1 MKNLAI
7 IPARGSSKRIPKKNI
22 KEFLGKP
29 IIAYSIE
36 AAIESEL
43 FDEIM
48 VSTDDEEI
56 AEIAKR
62 YGAKVPFFRSK
73 EAANDT
79 ATTTEALIEVLNQY
93 KEREIEF
100 ENACC
105 IYPTAPFVTNEL
117 LNNSFNI
124 FEKGFDTLF
133 PIVRYSYPIQ
143 RSLSVKDKKVSMVWP
158 EYLNSRSQ
166 DLDLRFHDAGQF
178 YWFRINTFLEKR
190 KLFTSNSGYL
200 EINELLVQ
208 DIDNETD
215 WKIAELKFKLLND

>member
-7 IPARGSSKRIPKKNI
+7 IPARGGSKRIPKKNI
-22 KEFLGKP
+22 KEFLRKP

-43 FDEIM
+43 FNEIM

-62 YGAKVPFFRSK
+62 YGANVPFYRTK

-79 ATTTEALIEVLNQY
+79 ATTTEALIEVLKQY
-93 KEREIEF
+93 SERGIEF

-105 IYPTAPFVTNEL
+105 IYPTAPFVSTEL

-124 FEKGFDTLF
+124 FEKGFDSVF

-143 RSLSVKDKKVSMVWP
+143 RSLCVENEKVCMVWP
-158 EYLNSRSQ
+158 EHINSRSQ
-166 DLDLRFHDAGQF
+166 DLEPRYHDAGQF
-178 YWFRINTFLEKR
+178 YWIDIMKFKENGKVF
-190 KLFTSNSGYL
+190 SDNSGYV
-200 EINELLVQ
+200 IIDELMVQ
-208 DIDNETD
+208 DIDTEIDWRLAEMKFRLMNE
-215 WKIAELKFKLLND
+215 